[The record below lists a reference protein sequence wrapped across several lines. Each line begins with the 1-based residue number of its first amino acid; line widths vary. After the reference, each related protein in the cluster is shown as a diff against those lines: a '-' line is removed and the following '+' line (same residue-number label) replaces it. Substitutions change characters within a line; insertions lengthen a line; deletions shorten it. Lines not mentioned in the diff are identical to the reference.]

1 MLAREPEPAQSLE
14 RPVVR
19 PTTSEGVF
27 LGERVM
33 RSGELNRLA
42 RETSTRS
49 PDVPRIPASA
59 GVLIFDRSGRLLIL
73 KPLTSRAGRF
83 RAARSTR
90 VASRRGTLVG
100 ARRWRNA
107 DSSCR
112 AAGLC
117 ASISLRRDRADPGGA
132 RFVFDCGPFTQADLA
147 GIRLQESE
155 IKDHRLAEL
164 DEAIELLSGPL
175 RRRVSQCAGR
185 EHCVYLEEGRPISGV
200 V

>member
-1 MLAREPEPAQSLE
+1 
-14 RPVVR
+14 
-19 PTTSEGVF
+19 
-27 LGERVM
+27 
-33 RSGELNRLA
+33 
-42 RETSTRS
+42 
-49 PDVPRIPASA
+49 
-59 GVLIFDRSGRLLIL
+59 
-73 KPLTSRAGRF
+73 
-83 RAARSTR
+83 
-90 VASRRGTLVG
+90 
-100 ARRWRNA
+100 
-107 DSSCR
+107 
-112 AAGLC
+112 
-117 ASISLRRDRADPGGA
+117 LRRDRADPGGA